1 LTYLIK
7 SALEEQDKIAREEYE
22 TGTGTDAARQIMQG
36 LQSAMQNIRPTL
48 AQRYGR
54 QF

>member
-22 TGTGTDAARQIMQG
+22 TGTDAARQIMEG
-36 LQSAMQNIRPTL
+36 LQSAMQNIRPALT
-48 AQRYGR
+48 QRYGR